1 MSDSKESAEAAV
13 AGHARDDHRRLRRVL
28 NVALAAA
35 FFIYFAAAALFIGL
49 RYVVLPRID
58 DFRPRIEALVSER
71 LHAQVR
77 IGKLAPYWA
86 GLEPG
91 VDVTGLVIL
100 DRHGN
105 RALTVPHATG
115 TLSWSSLLRVRPV
128 LASLVIERPDVL
140 AAREPDGSLWVAG
153 VQVPTTHTGNDTF
166 STWLLSQQAIVLRG
180 GTVRWLDAQ
189 RNAPELALH
198 DVRIAILNGGLFHR
212 VALQAPAEGT
222 LLKGPLDFR
231 ARFRHTPLVSV
242 GQPQNWTGEAYL
254 STGPV
259 ELPMLARYVK
269 LPVAAYAGRVDNA
282 IWADF
287 GGGHIRSAHGTLQGS
302 DVALRVR
309 PTQPKLDMPVANFGW
324 ALQIDP
330 QRDYRLQLT
339 DLRAELGQPP
349 LADGTPVSRTLSFST
364 LTGRYRVPTVEHGQL
379 MSVTGD
385 RVDLGILAEF
395 SRALPV
401 PRRFLDELVRF
412 DPHGMV
418 ANYTIEVERARP
430 ESALAA
436 SEERVAGTAPIV
448 RYRFK
453 GDLQGLSFGAQE
465 PPPGLSPAG
474 HPRAGLPG
482 FENLWGSIDADE
494 RHGTLSVDTV
504 NAAVTIP
511 GEFDDPRL
519 TFDRLRAR
527 GSWTV
532 SPTRAPGEK
541 HKAFAVDLPELSIE
555 NADTAGHL
563 AATYTNPG
571 HGRGALDLKATI
583 TRAKVPTIPRYLPT
597 SIGDHLRHYLG
608 HGLQDGMARDAT
620 IEVHG
625 GLDQFPYSR
634 EPNAG
639 VFRIVAPFSGGK
651 FDPSPYPAK
660 TLKNGTPDVW
670 PALDGIDGVFTLK
683 ENLLRFDI
691 ARARYKG
698 VGITRVTGRID
709 DLGNHGSDLVIDGD
723 ARGPLADML
732 DYVNHS
738 ALSGMSG
745 HIGDKVRANG
755 PATLALKLTVP
766 RTREPH
772 VGVEGSV
779 GLEGDTLSIPQWPP
793 LEALGGR
800 VRFTKQSFAVER
812 VAGRWLGGNVRADGA
827 LRENGSY
834 AFDVAGRIAADSA
847 RGLDVD
853 GPAAKLLGHVFGD
866 APYTIR
872 VRGAKGELPTVSATS
887 DLTGLALD
895 LPAPLGKP
903 LGTPMPFSFS
913 VTPLSPGSSSAS
925 ASSGAADAS
934 EYGLDAAMAE
944 GARARAELRLGPVQ
958 AAYVVERSRTGA
970 GGKPGIAVLQGA
982 IGLNEPPRLPESGVT
997 AALSGDSLDADAWRA
1012 FATDL
1017 RSKDTPAKSAATG
1030 EQGQPRPAAPAS
1042 GSRSSRAQPFLPSRI
1057 AARFKTLKLM
1067 NRQWSNVAV
1076 DATHTGATWQA
1087 DLTSDEVAGNL
1098 AWEPGNTDAPGGRL
1112 RARLSKAS
1120 IPVAVGDDLLGQ
1132 LTPSEN
1138 AHMPAIDLVIDDL
1151 KVREHDIGRLAV
1163 NARNFDENG
1172 VPVWQVDKLDVSNPA
1187 AHLLATANW
1196 RTSRRLGSDVGAD
1209 TPRRTIVDF
1218 KLDVA
1223 DAGALLDRFGLPR
1236 TVKGGAGSLAGK
1248 VIWRGGPTAIDYP
1261 TLNGRFTMDMHHG
1274 QILKVDPA
1282 VAKLLGVLS
1291 LQSLTRVLTLN
1302 FRDVIGEGLPFESV
1316 KGTAL
1321 VRNGIARTD
1330 DFRIVTAPMRADLSG
1345 LVDLAQESQQLR
1357 VVVTPTL
1364 NAGSAVIAATVVNP
1378 LLGLGALVANVA
1390 LSQSISHAFAHDY
1403 SVTGSWSHPLVE
1415 RVAADRGKMAAPA
1428 GATGQ

>member
-13 AGHARDDHRRLRRVL
+13 AGRERNDQRRLRRIL
-28 NVALAAA
+28 RVALAAA
-35 FFIYFAAAALFIGL
+35 FFLYFLTAALFIGM

-58 DFRPRIEALVSER
+58 DFRPRIEALVSAR
-71 LHAQVR
+71 LHAQLT
-77 IGKLAPYWA
+77 IGKLAPHWA

-91 VDVTGLVIL
+91 VDVTNLVIL
-100 DRHGN
+100 DARGN
-105 RALTVPHATG
+105 RALSVPHATA
-115 TLSWSSLLRVRPV
+115 TLSWSSLLRGRPV
-128 LASLVIERPDVL
+128 LASLVIDRPDVR
-140 AAREPDGSLWVAG
+140 AAREADGTLWVAG
-153 VQVPTTHTGNDTF
+153 IQVPTTHTGNDTF
-166 STWLLSQQAIVLRG
+166 STWLLSQQTIVLRG
-180 GTVRWLDAQ
+180 GTVRWLDA
-189 RNAPELALH
+189 RRGAPELALR
-198 DVRIAILNGGLFHR
+198 DVRIAILNNSLFHR
-212 VALQAPAEGT
+212 MALQAPAEGS
-222 LLKGPLDFR
+222 LLEGPIDFR
-231 ARFRHTPLVSV
+231 ARFRHTPLMSV
-242 GQPQNWTGEAYL
+242 GKPENWTGQAYL

-259 ELPMLARYVK
+259 DLAKLGKYVP
-269 LPVAAYAGRVDNA
+269 LPVTPYAGRVDNT
-282 IWADF
+282 IWARF
-287 GGGHIRSAHGTLQGS
+287 GGGHIRSAHGTLQGA
-302 DVALRVR
+302 DIALRVR
-309 PTQPKLDMPVANFGW
+309 PTQPKLDLPVAAFGW
-324 ALQIDP
+324 ALQIEA
-330 QRDYRLQLT
+330 QRDYRLRLT
-339 DLRAELGQPP
+339 NLRAELGQPP
-349 LADGTPVSRTLSFST
+349 LADGTPVSRTLTFST
-364 LTGRYRVPTVEHGQL
+364 LTGRYRVPTVERGQL

-385 RVDLGILAEF
+385 HVDLGILAEF

-453 GDLQGLSFGAQE
+453 GDLQGISLGAQE

-494 RHGTLSVDTV
+494 THGKLAIDTV

-519 TFDRLRAR
+519 TFDRLRAL
-527 GSWTV
+527 GNWTV
-532 SPTRAPGEK
+532 SRTRSPGDP
-541 HKAFAVDLPELSIE
+541 HKAFEVHVSELSVE

-583 TRAKVPTIPRYLPT
+583 TRAKAPAIPRYLPT
-597 SIGDHLRHYLG
+597 SLGDRLRHYLG
-608 HGLQDGMARDAT
+608 HGLQDGVARDAT

-625 GLDQFPYSR
+625 GLDKFPYSR
-634 EPNAG
+634 DPSAG
-639 VFRIVAPFSGGK
+639 IFRIVAPFSGGK
-651 FDPSPYPAK
+651 FDPSPYPPK
-660 TLKNGTPDVW
+660 TIGNGTPDVW
-670 PALDGIDGVFTLK
+670 PALDAIDGVFTLK

-698 VGITRVTGRID
+698 VAITRVSGRID
-709 DLGNHGSDLVIDGD
+709 DLGNHDSDLVIDGD
-723 ARGPLADML
+723 AHGPLADML
-732 DYVNHS
+732 DYVNRS
-738 ALSGMSG
+738 ALAGMSD
-745 HIGDKVRANG
+745 HIGEKVRASG
-755 PATLALKLTVP
+755 PAALALKLTVP
-766 RTREPH
+766 RVHEPR
-772 VGVEGSV
+772 VGVDGA
-779 GLEGDTLSIPQWPP
+779 LEFKGNTLSAPQWPP
-793 LEALGGR
+793 LEALAGR
-800 VRFTKQSFAVER
+800 IRFTKHTFALDR
-812 VAGRWLGGNVRADGA
+812 VAGRWLGGNIRASGA
-827 LRENGSY
+827 LGENGAY

-847 RGLDVD
+847 RELDVG

-866 APYTIR
+866 APYALN
-872 VRGAKGELPTVSATS
+872 VRGVKGGLPTVSATS

-913 VTPLSPGSSSAS
+913 VTPLSPSSPER
-925 ASSGAADAS
+925 DAN
-934 EYGLDAAMAE
+934 A
-944 GARARAELRLGPVQ
+944 ARADLRLGPLR
-958 AAYVVERSRTGA
+958 AAYVVQRADAADRSTL
-970 GGKPGIAVLQGA
+970 GIAVKQGA
-982 IGLNEPPRLPESGVT
+982 IGLNDLPRLPAHGL
-997 AALSGDSLDADAWRA
+997 AATLAADSLDADAWRA
-1012 FATDL
+1012 FATEL
-1017 RSKDTPAKSAATG
+1017 RSGGHPNPSRAGQTPETR
-1030 EQGQPRPAAPAS
+1030 QPQSPPEPVS
-1042 GSRSSRAQPFLPSRI
+1042 GSMNSTMQQFLPSRI
-1057 AARFKTLKLM
+1057 AARVKTLKLM

-1076 DATHTGATWQA
+1076 DATRAGLDWQA
-1087 DLTSDEVAGNL
+1087 DLTSDEIAGNL
-1098 AWEPGNTDAPGGRL
+1098 AWEPGAADSPGGRL
-1112 RARLSKAS
+1112 RARLFKAS
-1120 IPVAVGDDLLGQ
+1120 IPVTVGHDLLGQ
-1132 LTPSEN
+1132 LTPTEN
-1138 AHMPAIDLVIDDL
+1138 EHMPAIDLIVDDL
-1151 KVREHDIGRLAV
+1151 KVRDHDIGRLAV

-1172 VPVWQVDKLDVSNPA
+1172 VPVWQVDKLEVSNPA

-1196 RTSRRLGSDVGAD
+1196 RTSRRLGSDLGAD

-1248 VIWRGGPTAIDYP
+1248 VVWRGGPTAVDYP
-1261 TLNGRFTMDMHHG
+1261 TLNGRFTMDLHHG

-1316 KGTAL
+1316 TGTAL
-1321 VRNGIARTD
+1321 VENGIARTD
-1330 DFRIVTAPMRADLSG
+1330 DFRVVTAPMRAELSG
-1345 LVDLAQESQQLR
+1345 SVDLAQETQHLR
-1357 VVVTPTL
+1357 VVLTPTL

-1390 LSQSISHAFAHDY
+1390 LSQSISRAFAHDY